1 MAKLWIWIAAVV
13 GILYVSAE
21 IIYFIIERKRI
32 PLYIFIMSAV
42 GFVAGI
48 AYGCISYQY
57 QSIGSIIKI
66 ALLCLAAPPII
77 WFLCGG
83 PICAPKRGVKNKS
96 KNDIAGQ

>member
-1 MAKLWIWIAAVV
+1 MSQLLLWAGKIVGTLTFIAV
-13 GILYVSAE
+13 
-21 IIYFIIERKRI
+21 IIYFFMERKKI

-48 AYGCISYQY
+48 VYGCISYQY

-66 ALLCLAAPPII
+66 ALLCLAAPPIM

-96 KNDIAGQ
+96 NNDIAEQ